1 MKVELSKAVA
11 DELRNTLAEVISDM
25 SSEIADT
32 DNPPSDPTCKNVG
45 CNSNPFWSRLTTL
58 DSA

>member
-32 DNPPSDPTCKNVG
+32 DNPRFRSGLQERRVQLE
-45 CNSNPFWSRLTTL
+45 SVLEQL
-58 DSA
+58 DGS